1 MLNVAVVGCGGM
13 GAGHAAA
20 IASGSG
26 NAVWRVNDT
35 STLKAIEGATDI
47 SKKLALA
54 GTYDT
59 RPERQEWAREQGYK
73 TYDSFEE
80 VLADPAVDIVLIATP
95 NDLHC
100 DQSIAALRAGK
111 HVLCEKPVTP
121 TSAELEKIME
131 VVKET
136 GKVFYPRQNRR
147 WDRDFL
153 IMQEVIEKNMIG
165 KVFNIESRVMGSRGI
180 PGDWRGKKAQGG
192 GMMLDWGVH
201 LLDRL
206 VDMMNEKV
214 KHVFCSLS
222 HITND
227 EVDDGLLMH
236 LTFESG
242 LTMVIEVATCHFI
255 SLPLWYIAGTDGTA
269 SIKDWSCE
277 GEIVRVKS
285 WEDKDTTPILAGE
298 GLTKTMAP
306 RQGDSIERLPLPDVE
321 YDFNALYSNLAD
333 TINGEAKQLVT
344 PEEALR
350 VLKLMEAAFK
360 SAETHTVIDFE

>member
-1 MLNVAVVGCGGM
+1 M

-20 IASGSG
+20 IASGTG
-26 NAVWRVNDT
+26 NAVWRINDA
-35 STLKAIEGATDI
+35 STVKAIENATDI

-54 GTYDT
+54 GTFDT
-59 RPERQEWAREQGYK
+59 RPERQAWAKEQGYH
-73 TYDSFEE
+73 TYDSFEA
-80 VLADPAVDIVLIATP
+80 VLADPKVDIVLVATP
-95 NDLHC
+95 NDSHEDL
-100 DQSIAALRAGK
+100 SIRSLRAGK

-121 TSAELEKIME
+121 TSAELERIMA

-147 WDRDFL
+147 WDRDF
-153 IMQEVIEKNMIG
+153 IIIEKIIEEKMLG

-180 PGDWRGKKAQGG
+180 PGDWRASKAQGG

-206 VDMMNEKV
+206 VDMQGEKV

-222 HITND
+222 HIKHD

-242 LTMVIEVATCHFI
+242 LTMVVEVATCHFI
-255 SLPLWYIAGTDGTA
+255 NLPLWYIAGTDGTA
-269 SIKDWSCE
+269 AIKDWSCE
-277 GEIVRVKS
+277 GEIIRVKS

-306 RQGDSIERLPLPDVE
+306 RQGDSIERLPLPDVQ

-333 TINGEAKQLVT
+333 TVNGTAKQIVT

-360 SAETHTVIDFE
+360 SAETHSVVDFE